1 MTKSHD
7 SVLFIGI
14 GGYAVAID
22 PATGSELWR
31 TKLKATPFVTIQA
44 AGSLVFA
51 GAGGELFCLD
61 AASGAILWR
70 NKLKGLGTGLIAFT
84 SGSGAVSAA
93 GAQAQEAAMAGATAA
108 AT

>member
-1 MTKSHD
+1 MAESHVG
-7 SVLFIGI
+7 VLYIGI
-14 GGYAVAID
+14 GGHAVAID
-22 PATGSELWR
+22 PATGTELWR
-31 TKLKATPFVTIQA
+31 TKLKVTSFVTVQA
-44 AGSLVFA
+44 AGSIVFA
-51 GAGGELFCLD
+51 GAGGELFGLD
-61 AASGAILWR
+61 AASGGILWR